1 MKRIVLSVMILFASI
16 YGQELMTAEDAIR
29 LGLENNFDIQIA
41 RNTAK
46 IAENNIGKG
55 TANLLP
61 LLDASGFYQNSS
73 AELETDNPFRFG
85 GKSTTRTYNG
95 QVALNWTLFDGF
107 KMFIDR
113 SRYVELAKLSDAQ
126 ARNFIENTGVSILAA
141 YFDVVQQELLLDVA
155 RQALEISETRLN
167 KEKVRRDLGGAS
179 STDLLNAQVSY
190 NNDKGT
196 LINQEL
202 RLTLAYKNLNILL
215 AQKPDS
221 PVSVRKE
228 ITIPDLDLALE
239 NLQSL
244 AVERNSTLM
253 IARQNKIVAEKNT
266 KLARSNFLPNLFFN
280 ASYGYT
286 DQLLSLEENQ
296 RQDTAFPSEIT
307 TQSTDGILGF
317 TLTFNLF
324 NGFRDKIDWQNAR
337 IEKKNQD
344 LALKNAL
351 NSIAGLVQEKYET
364 FNKRVELILLEEE
377 NLVAAEANLRLQQ
390 DRYQIGTTTS
400 LEFRDAQ
407 VNLIRAQTTLI
418 VAKYQARITRLEIE
432 QLIGR
437 YAIN

>member
-1 MKRIVLSVMILFASI
+1 MKRIVLSVMIFFTST
-16 YGQELMTAEDAIR
+16 YSQKLMTAEDAIR

-41 RNTAK
+41 RNTVE
-46 IAENNIGKG
+46 IAENNVGKG
-55 TANLLP
+55 TANFLP
-61 LLDASGFYQNSS
+61 LLDANGFYQNSS
-73 AELETDNPFRFG
+73 TDLETDNPFRFG
-85 GKSTTRTYNG
+85 GKSTTRTYNS

-107 KMFIDR
+107 RMFVNR
-113 SRYVELAKLSDAQ
+113 NRYVELAKLSDAQ
-126 ARNFIENTGVSILAA
+126 AQNIIENIGVSILGE
-141 YFDVVQQELLLDVA
+141 YFDVVQQEQLMDVA

-179 STDLLNAQVSY
+179 STDLLNAQVSF
-190 NNDKGT
+190 NNDKAT

-202 RLTLAYKNLNILL
+202 RLKLARKDLNILL
-215 AQKPDS
+215 AQKPNS
-221 PVSVRKE
+221 PVNVRKE
-228 ITIPDLDLALE
+228 ITIPDLDLTLE

-244 AVERNSTLM
+244 AMERNSTLM
-253 IARQNKIVAEKNT
+253 IARQNKIVAEKNI
-266 KLARSNFLPNLFFN
+266 KLARSNFLPDIFFN

-296 RQDTAFPSEIT
+296 RQDVDFPGEIT
-307 TQSTDGILGF
+307 TQSTDGIFGF

-324 NGFRDKIDWQNAR
+324 NGFRDKIDMQNAR
-337 IEKKNQD
+337 IEKKNQE

-377 NLVAAEANLRLQQ
+377 NVVAAEANLRLQQ
-390 DRYQIGTTTS
+390 DRYQIGTATS

-418 VAKYQARITRLEIE
+418 VARYQARITRLEIE